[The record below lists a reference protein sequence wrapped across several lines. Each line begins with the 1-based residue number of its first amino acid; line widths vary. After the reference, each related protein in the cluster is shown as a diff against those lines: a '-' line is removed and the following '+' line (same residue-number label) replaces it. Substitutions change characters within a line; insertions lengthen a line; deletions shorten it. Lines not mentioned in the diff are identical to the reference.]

1 MKRAI
6 LSTAFVLSGALLL
19 WAQLPRPGGEHEDP
33 NTPRMKREQL
43 EELLKSDHKKSIADA
58 EEIIKLGEELKIEL
72 ERNDRHILSVKA
84 YKKTE
89 EIEKIAKRIRGR
101 MKRY

>member
-6 LSTAFVLSGALLL
+6 LSIGFLLAGALL
-19 WAQLPRPGGEHEDP
+19 WAQLPRGVDREDP
-33 NTPRMKREQL
+33 NAPKLKREQV
-43 EELLKSDHKKSIADA
+43 EELLKSDHKKSLEDADQL
-58 EEIIKLGEELKIEL
+58 IKLGEELKIEL
-72 ERNDRHILSVKA
+72 EKNDRHVLSVKA

-89 EIEKIAKRIRGR
+89 EIEKIARRIRGR